1 MGYRTT
7 GYAMG
12 HHRIDAIED
21 RIARLR
27 ERTDDLHEEFAGVR
41 SRIRALEGDGTGPAR
56 GRAGTPDRAARSSQ
70 PDARTRP
77 AGGARQVGRGG
88 PSGGGGPTPADDQAS
103 DAEVEAAVRR
113 VETSDGSPSIEE
125 PSADG
130 PATEPAGDG
139 GSVHGKPVASDDDGG
154 GEDEGGDG
162 AESQEIIVA

>member
-1 MGYRTT
+1 
-7 GYAMG
+7 MG

-41 SRIRALEGDGTGPAR
+41 SRLRALEDDGTGPTPC
-56 GRAGTPDRAARSSQ
+56 RAGTPGRGARSSQ

-77 AGGARQVGRGG
+77 AGGARQVGPGG
-88 PSGGGGPTPADDQAS
+88 PSAGDGRTPDDDQAS

-113 VETSDGSPSIEE
+113 VETRDGSPSIEE

-130 PATEPAGDG
+130 PPSESADDGEPAGEPAGDG
-139 GSVHGKPVASDDDGG
+139 PVDGEPFARDADGDDD
-154 GEDEGGDG
+154 DEGTDG
-162 AESQEIIVA
+162 TESQEIIVA